1 MFHLSGICALSY
13 LLALQ
18 CLRPGWHFSPLHGFA
33 DEVLVSAQEESS
45 EYETDS
51 EDETNARQL
60 LKPVFV
66 RKSEREVSSAMHM
79 TRLRTMAAVNRLPI
93 CLV

>member
-1 MFHLSGICALSY
+1 MQLTIYVRGT
-13 LLALQ
+13 
-18 CLRPGWHFSPLHGFA
+18 
-33 DEVLVSAQEESS
+33 AQEESS

-66 RKSEREVSSAMHM
+66 RKSEREV
-79 TRLRTMAAVNRLPI
+79 TLL
-93 CLV
+93 